1 MLPRTERQQQ
11 LLDKGLMLESDL
23 ADGSLK
29 KIFGPVKQNLGKFGA
44 ILSDS
49 AKLIGSDIG
58 FLVKLTFS
66 RLKKLEDIKA
76 MEDKHNQNRR
86 KYLDSISKNSDEL
99 MNSWPD
105 GKITS
110 MMVAPG
116 FFFTSSALT
125 GVQKVTSPQFR
136 SMVGEFGFNQVP
148 GLDIFFG
155 EDKAGSRNAFAALAA
170 CEPGDGECM
179 AKALAA
185 GGSGGGEK
193 QGMLSKLA
201 TKINS
206 IFLISHHELDGSLIY
221 EGEEEEVQD
230 NDDVQLT
237 KEQEEFFLKEL
248 KKLIDSHLADGRKK
262 FLEGQK
268 KYYDKIVKEAEGVIS
283 LNSSLASTQ
292 DSKEF
297 VEILEKLK
305 KLGGDAVDLDVDKIK
320 SGAQDLAKK
329 IKDDEKSMKEIEKTF
344 DEEKIEKT
352 EENLNN
358 KIEELVL
365 SSLKS
370 QFLVALREVLSEYY
384 EDVYSTIS
392 GGLEKEQI
400 KELEKDPSGKQYT
413 DLVAEYEKK
422 LKEALSK
429 LEQS

>member
-1 MLPRTERQQQ
+1 
-11 LLDKGLMLESDL
+11 MLESDL
-23 ADGSLK
+23 ADGSLS

-44 ILSDS
+44 ILADS

-76 MEDKHNQNRR
+76 MEDKHNQNRK
-86 KYLDSISKNSDEL
+86 KYLDNISKNSDEL

-105 GKITS
+105 GKVTS

-116 FFFTSSALT
+116 FFFTSSALS
-125 GVQKVTSPQFR
+125 GVQTVASPEFR
-136 SMVGEFGFNQVP
+136 SMVGEFGFNQIP
-148 GLDIFFG
+148 ILDQFFG
-155 EDKAGSRNAFAALAA
+155 EDKSSKNAFSALAA
-170 CEPGDGECM
+170 CDPGDGECM
-179 AKALAA
+179 MKAIAQGGGG
-185 GGSGGGEK
+185 GGSND

-206 IFLISHHELDGSLIY
+206 IFLISHHEVDGTLIY
-221 EGEEEEVQD
+221 EGDEDESGSD
-230 NDDVQLT
+230 NIELS
-237 KEQEEFFLKEL
+237 KEQEEFLLKEL
-248 KKLIDSHLADGRKK
+248 KKLIDEHLQEGRKK

-283 LNSSLASTQ
+283 LNSALASTQ

-297 VEILEKLK
+297 LEILEKLK
-305 KLGGDAVDLDVDKIK
+305 KLGGDAVNLDIDKIK
-320 SGAQDLAKK
+320 SGAQQLAQK
-329 IKDDEKSMKEIEKTF
+329 IKDDEKSMEEIEKTF
-344 DEEKIEKT
+344 EEEKIEKT

-365 SSLKS
+365 SSLKA
-370 QFLVALREVLSEYY
+370 QFLVALKEVLSEYY
-384 EDVYSTIS
+384 EDVYTTIS
-392 GGLEKEQI
+392 GGLEKKQI
-400 KELEKDPSGKQYT
+400 QELEKDPSGKQYT
-413 DLVAEYEKK
+413 DMVAEYEKK